1 MMHIAPSYR
10 AFAGGI
16 VAGMIG
22 VAVFAGAKAS
32 ADPLPPAP
40 QPVPAVAAQGPPAQ
54 NVIAPGGTSRFIATP
69 PAANA
74 FAPSTPAAV
83 PVVPSTAAALPAP
96 TPPTVTPAVTG
107 TLRDYLQAKGVKLE
121 AQKPEGFKALDITLP
136 VPGRWTQVPDP
147 NVPDAFAVI
156 ADRLGSS
163 LYTSNAQVVVYKLVG
178 KFDPKDAITHGFV
191 DSQQLL
197 AWQTT
202 NASQADFAGFPS
214 SVHRRHVPAKRDD
227 AQHLAAPRHRHFRV
241 GQVPGVFV
249 GDHRR
254 FRRRLPMDR
263 RPTPSST
270 DSGSPCP
277 GLRPRLPA
285 RRRPV
290 RHRSGP
296 PPRHPRRPRRWP
308 PGQAALSSQTPPQQ
322 APYRTCCHLVPGL
335 PPLPNFN
342 FAAPAANQ
350 APAARQ
356 AGARPGLVLWAHVD
370 RGRALHVCGGG
381 VRRVRNLVAFRS
393 ARPLTPLSGAARHG
407 ADAAGGRGHADRR
420 RCGGTGCGSPD
431 RVGGAD
437 RLCRRCTGH
446 AGRRLLAERA
456 LRVTPRSVKLS
467 RPVAPAVAWRAPS
480 LATDQAAHAVMV
492 KPLGAALQ
500 DSGRRLSAGA
510 GRDGGACRPA
520 PGPW

>member
-10 AFAGGI
+10 AFAEGM
-16 VAGMIG
+16 VAGVIG

-40 QPVPAVAAQGPPAQ
+40 QPVPTVAAQGPPAQ
-54 NVIAPGGTSRFIATP
+54 SVIAPGGTSRFIATP

-96 TPPTVTPAVTG
+96 VPPTVIPAVTG

-214 SVHRRHVPAKRDD
+214 SSIEGTYRQNEMMLNTSRRHVIATSGSDKYLVSLAVTTALSQAVTDGPATD
-227 AQHLAAPRHRHFRV
+227 AIINGFRV
-241 GQVPGVFV
+241 AVPGA
-249 GDHRR
+249 
-254 FRRRLPMDR
+254 PA
-263 RPTPSST
+263 P
-270 DSGSPCP
+270 
-277 GLRPRLPA
+277 LPA
-285 RRRPV
+285 QAPSAARVGTPAQTPPV
-290 RHRSGP
+290 AP
-296 PPRHPRRPRRWP
+296 ALA
-308 PGQAALSSQTPPQQ
+308 PGQAALSSQTSPQQ
-322 APYRTCCHLVPGL
+322 AVPNLFTLVPGL

-342 FAAPAANQ
+342 FAPQ
-350 APAARQ
+350 Q
-356 AGARPGLVLWAHVD
+356 
-370 RGRALHVCGGG
+370 
-381 VRRVRNLVAFRS
+381 
-393 ARPLTPLSGAARHG
+393 
-407 ADAAGGRGHADRR
+407 
-420 RCGGTGCGSPD
+420 
-431 RVGGAD
+431 
-437 RLCRRCTGH
+437 
-446 AGRRLLAERA
+446 
-456 LRVTPRSVKLS
+456 
-467 RPVAPAVAWRAPS
+467 
-480 LATDQAAHAVMV
+480 
-492 KPLGAALQ
+492 
-500 DSGRRLSAGA
+500 
-510 GRDGGACRPA
+510 
-520 PGPW
+520 